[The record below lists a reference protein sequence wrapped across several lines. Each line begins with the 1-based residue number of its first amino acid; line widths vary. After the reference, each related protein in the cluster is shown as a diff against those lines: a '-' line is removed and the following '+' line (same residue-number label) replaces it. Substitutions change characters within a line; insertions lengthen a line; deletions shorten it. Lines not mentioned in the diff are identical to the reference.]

1 MKIYKNVTEL
11 LNEICLDRRI
21 NDGIFDMFNNQ
32 HMDVLREKL
41 VEMGLPENE
50 VVEISNAVIEGKY
63 PERQAFN
70 ANGILVTFPNAEYK
84 QRAIRRGT
92 HFEEDPTKGQ
102 SNLDYDA
109 STPEQPTQEPT
120 SNEKPIEVEPGVSQQ
135 PTQQNPQ
142 TNQAT
147 TVQQPQAT
155 DDLKTRS
162 PEQKIKD
169 AEEVEK
175 VLTTEFTLEE
185 AAQHNWIKGKDNS
198 WYNSD
203 GVLVGYEWYCVNS
216 KSKKILSTR

>member
-21 NDGIFDMFNNQ
+21 SDGIFDMFNNQ

-63 PERQAFN
+63 PERQAYN

-109 STPEQPTQEPT
+109 STPSQPTQEPT
-120 SNEKPIEVEPGVSQQ
+120 SNEKPVEVEPSVSQQ
-135 PTQQNPQ
+135 TPTSV
-142 TNQAT
+142 QAT
-147 TVQQPQAT
+147 TVQQPPAT

-175 VLTTEFTLEE
+175 ILTTEFTLEE
-185 AAQHNWIKGKDNS
+185 AAQHNWIKGKNNS